1 MEDKMT
7 EDSTLTILLV
17 EDNPGH
23 AKLVEKNLRRSSIS
37 NKIVM
42 LDNGQ
47 KALDFIFREGE
58 YSDLK
63 ENGHYLIL
71 LDLNLLVIDGY
82 EVLNRLKNDERSSHY
97 PIIILTTTD
106 NPYEVSRCYNM
117 GCNVYITKPV
127 DYDKF
132 TEAIRSLGL
141 FLKIVEIP
149 KKEKQR

>member
-1 MEDKMT
+1 
-7 EDSTLTILLV
+7 
-17 EDNPGH
+17 
-23 AKLVEKNLRRSSIS
+23 
-37 NKIVM
+37 M

>member
-1 MEDKMT
+1 MCEDT
-7 EDSTLTILLV
+7 PLTILLV

-23 AKLVEKNLRRSSIS
+23 AKLVEKNLRRSNIS
-37 NKIVM
+37 NNIIV

-47 KALDFIFREGE
+47 TALDFIFCEGE
-58 YSDLK
+58 YSTRS
-63 ENGHYLIL
+63 ENGNYLIL
-71 LDLNLLVIDGY
+71 LDLNLPVIDGY
-82 EVLNRLKNDERSSHY
+82 EVLNRLKHDDRSRHY

-141 FLKIVEIP
+141 FLKIVAIP
-149 KKEKQR
+149 KKEKYR